1 LCLRI
6 VYTLSCLHHAAIII
20 FNVSVCMFDQEIFRK
35 NYTLTIQQVGQRL
48 QSKVLLLET
57 LRIVTERLYH
67 SDMLTMSKI
76 TLNVMISGRR
86 REVDEHR

>member
-1 LCLRI
+1 

>member
-1 LCLRI
+1 M
-6 VYTLSCLHHAAIII
+6 YTLSCLHHAAIII

>member
-1 LCLRI
+1 
-6 VYTLSCLHHAAIII
+6 
-20 FNVSVCMFDQEIFRK
+20 MFDQEIFRK

-76 TLNVMISGRR
+76 TSYHVQSLEMTFLWLSPCSSILPFSTLEPLMTSGL
-86 REVDEHR
+86 HPL

>member
-1 LCLRI
+1 M
-6 VYTLSCLHHAAIII
+6 YTLSCLHHAAIII

-35 NYTLTIQQVGQRL
+35 NYTLTIQQVGRRL